1 MHPRNRALIQFTVL
15 VAVIMVLCLIF
26 PGVLAFVERGAR
38 ELRYLWW
45 LVLLVGLGLWLVWG
59 ASRKGG

>member
-26 PGVLAFVERGAR
+26 PGVLAFVERAAR

-45 LVLLVGLGLWLVWG
+45 LVLLVALGLWLVWG
-59 ASRKGG
+59 ASRKGE